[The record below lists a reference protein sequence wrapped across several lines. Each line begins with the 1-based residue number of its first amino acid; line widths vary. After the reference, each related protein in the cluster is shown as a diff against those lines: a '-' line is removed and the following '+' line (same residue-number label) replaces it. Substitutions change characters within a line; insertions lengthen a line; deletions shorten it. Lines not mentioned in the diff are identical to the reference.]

1 MSMAEDI
8 HQTVAQGQQ
17 DWAFSVGVQLVVW
30 GLPIVECW
38 KYRLG
43 KVVGHGAQ
51 AQGQAINAFQHMR
64 SLSTRASSKFVNSAT
79 DFLYST
85 AVLDLHQGPLV
96 LTAPDFQERWYG
108 LQVLDPYMETLA
120 NLGTRTY
127 GRQLPSVVIANRRDQ
142 HRVPAQATVIYSDSD
157 FLYVVGRIAA
167 GDHEDLSAVNALQD
181 GLRLTPL
188 HGADHPG
195 FDLAQVTPGSC
206 APLRAGDSSCP
217 AELAFFEELG
227 AVLKFVPP
235 SASEGMLL
243 GLMADVGISVEN
255 GFAHQSLAPAVR
267 EGLARAVVQAT
278 AILQGKVF
286 ERGELNNG
294 WKLPGAI
301 GNYGHDYILRALVSL
316 HGIWANVAEESLYFM
331 AWTDCEGNL
340 LHGDN
345 QYEIRFE
352 AGQLPPV
359 EAFWSIS
366 YYDDQGR
373 LTDNPQ
379 DKYTVNSLYHQLQAN
394 ADGSTSVF
402 IGKAPVA
409 PPFAG
414 NWLPSH
420 SGYFN
425 LNLRCYNPGPALLS
439 GQYRVAPIVRIQ
451 GQ

>member
-1 MSMAEDI
+1 M
-8 HQTVAQGQQ
+8 
-17 DWAFSVGVQLVVW
+17 
-30 GLPIVECW
+30 
-38 KYRLG
+38 
-43 KVVGHGAQ
+43 
-51 AQGQAINAFQHMR
+51 
-64 SLSTRASSKFVNSAT
+64 
-79 DFLYST
+79 
-85 AVLDLHQGPLV
+85 
-96 LTAPDFQERWYG
+96 
-108 LQVLDPYMETLA
+108 
-120 NLGTRTY
+120 
-127 GRQLPSVVIANRRDQ
+127 
-142 HRVPAQATVIYSDSD
+142 
-157 FLYVVGRIAA
+157 
-167 GDHEDLSAVNALQD
+167 
-181 GLRLTPL
+181 
-188 HGADHPG
+188 
-195 FDLAQVTPGSC
+195 
-206 APLRAGDSSCP
+206 
-217 AELAFFEELG
+217 
-227 AVLKFVPP
+227 
-235 SASEGMLL
+235 
-243 GLMADVGISVEN
+243 
-255 GFAHQSLAPAVR
+255 
-267 EGLARAVVQAT
+267 
-278 AILQGKVF
+278 
-286 ERGELNNG
+286 
-294 WKLPGAI
+294 
-301 GNYGHDYILRALVSL
+301 SL